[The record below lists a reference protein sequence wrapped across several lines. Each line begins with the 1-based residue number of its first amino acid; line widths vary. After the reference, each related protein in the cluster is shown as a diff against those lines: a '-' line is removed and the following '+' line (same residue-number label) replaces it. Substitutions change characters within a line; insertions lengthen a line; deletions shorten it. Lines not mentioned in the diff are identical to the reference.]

1 MPTKIKSKLLSPP
14 VLIGTGLAALVVLVL
29 GYVYWHDIY
38 RPSTSPR
45 GFESSPAAT
54 VGPASPAV
62 RQTPADY
69 TLTPYQGDVF
79 AIKKPADWNVTDNLN
94 AIETSDPNDP
104 LTGVSG
110 SLVLGA
116 FGEQTPDGHLRQ
128 VLDSIGAT
136 DVTYVHRSEEERVKE
151 RWTGLTWV
159 IRAQIFTFRDKAGNL
174 VKAKASA
181 GVLQGSGQ
189 YVAMISSFQTTP
201 DKWDR
206 WAPALE
212 RMMQTILVT
221 GGSRVGGYDKVRL
234 PTAADVRS
242 DSSPLME
249 SWEYRNRSGDRNSR
263 GFSDATLG
271 QESGLVSSST
281 NTSYT
286 LPLAD
291 YDPTVAGYRNPDN
304 PSEILDDRY

>member
-1 MPTKIKSKLLSPP
+1 MLDKIKTKLLSRWT
-14 VLIGTGLAALVVLVL
+14 LIGVTLVILVL
-29 GYVYWHDIY
+29 GFMYWREIY
-38 RPSTSPR
+38 RPDTSLPPGFGST
-45 GFESSPAAT
+45 
-54 VGPASPAV
+54 ASPATV
-62 RQTPADY
+62 APSPVLQPTPADY
-69 TLTPYQGDVF
+69 VLTPYQGDVF
-79 AIKKPADWNVTDNLN
+79 AIKKPGSWKVTDNLN
-94 AIETSDPNDP
+94 AIETSDPDDP

-110 SLVLGA
+110 SIILGA

-136 DVTYVHRSEEERVKE
+136 EVRYEHRSAEERVKE

-159 IRAQIFTFRDKAGNL
+159 IRTQTFTFRDANGNR

-201 DKWDR
+201 DKWGR

-212 RMMQTILVT
+212 RIMQTILIT
-221 GGSRVGGYDKVRL
+221 DGKRAGGYDKVRL

-249 SWEYRNRSGDRNSR
+249 SWEYRNRSGDHNSQ

-271 QESGLVSSST
+271 QESGLVSSSSG
-281 NTSYT
+281 TSYT

-291 YDPTVAGYRNPDN
+291 YDPTVGGYRNPDQ
-304 PSEILDDRY
+304 PSEILVDQY